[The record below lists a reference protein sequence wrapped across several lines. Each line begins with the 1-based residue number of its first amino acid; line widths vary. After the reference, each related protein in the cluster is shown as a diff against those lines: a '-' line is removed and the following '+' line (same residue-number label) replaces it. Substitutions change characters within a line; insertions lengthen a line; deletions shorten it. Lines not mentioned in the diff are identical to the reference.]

1 MADLPD
7 MPPPTDACP
16 FCALPTDRIRLQNDL
31 AVVIRDAFPVAPGH
45 TLVIPRRHAGS
56 FFELGDAERSAMLGL
71 LAEAQQ
77 EIAREFAPDGYT
89 IGINDGP
96 AAGQTVPH
104 VHLHLIPRH
113 EGDHPNPRGGVRWV
127 LPERARYWTNGTDA

>member
-1 MADLPD
+1 
-7 MPPPTDACP
+7 MPPPPEACP
-16 FCALPTDRIRLQNDL
+16 FCTLPAERIRLQNDL

-45 TLVIPRRHAGS
+45 TLVIPRRHVGS

-113 EGDHPNPRGGVRWV
+113 AGDHPDPRGGVRWV
-127 LPERARYWTNGTDA
+127 LPERARYWAGGDDA